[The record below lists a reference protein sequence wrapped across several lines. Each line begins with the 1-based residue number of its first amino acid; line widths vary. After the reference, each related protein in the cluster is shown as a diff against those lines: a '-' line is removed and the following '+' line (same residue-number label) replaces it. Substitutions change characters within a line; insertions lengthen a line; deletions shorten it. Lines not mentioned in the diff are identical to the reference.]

1 MKFGIEI
8 DNKHYLT
15 SVAKMFIPM
24 VISGMSNVQ
33 KICT

>member
-8 DNKHYLT
+8 DNEHFLT

-24 VISGMSNVQ
+24 FISFMSNVH
-33 KICT
+33 KIGT